1 MDPRGKTT
9 SLLELNGHICH
20 DRRKKKDEKVRRKW
34 ATLTEPTIL
43 KICFREERPVL
54 DKEFAILK
62 ESHDR
67 VDYRL
72 WEAIPDES
80 CLHRFARDQIESLLP
95 VQEQKVARCGNDVQ
109 NDREVSAS
117 RRPELKQILI
127 YESRTNGVTK
137 YHQSK
142 MRCGVGALKH
152 KACK

>member
-80 CLHRFARDQIESLLP
+80 CLHRFARDQSESLLP
-95 VQEQKVARCGNDVQ
+95 VQEQKVARGGMTFKMIEESPHQ
-109 NDREVSAS
+109 EDRS
-117 RRPELKQILI
+117 
-127 YESRTNGVTK
+127 
-137 YHQSK
+137 
-142 MRCGVGALKH
+142 
-152 KACK
+152 